1 MRTLINNFFYAV
13 GFVLIAFLYSSNPDE
28 IQIRDI
34 ARLVQSNTAQQLTFL
49 LTLVLTGLEFMF
61 GFTFTRSQRSA
72 SVGYAVSK
80 SDPFA
85 KALAVESSK
94 EGAALKW

>member
-1 MRTLINNFFYAV
+1 MRTLISNFFYAA

-28 IQIRDI
+28 LQIRDI
-34 ARLVQSNTAQQLTFL
+34 ARLVQSNTAQQITFL

-61 GFTFTRSQRSA
+61 GFTFARSQRA
-72 SVGYAVSK
+72 TSVGYAVSK

-85 KALAVESSK
+85 KAMAAGASK
-94 EGAALKW
+94 EVPALKC